1 MAVFTEVSFDEAAH
15 LIDGLDIGTLR
26 ALTPCA
32 GGIENTNYF
41 ADTHTGGR
49 YVLTLFERLTAEE
62 LPFYLQL
69 MKHLADC
76 GLPVPGPQADASGNL
91 LLALKGKPAAVVDR
105 LPGEHHLAPDAADCA
120 SLGTLLA
127 GMHLA
132 AADFPLSQPNLRG
145 LAWWT
150 ATVPTVVPHLEPKLA
165 ELLQDELAYQ
175 QHLAESPAHAS
186 LPRGAIHGDLFRDNV
201 MFDGKLLAGVFDFYF
216 AGVDCLLFDIAVALN
231 DWCIDLESGR
241 LAEDRA
247 EALVE
252 AYESVRP
259 LESAEIRLLPALMRA
274 GAFRFWLSRLWDVH
288 LPRNAMLLKAH
299 DPTHFERVLL
309 QRRDA
314 PWHPARHRAFVS

>member
-1 MAVFTEVSFDEAAH
+1 MAVFTEVSFDEATR
-15 LIDGLDIGTLR
+15 LIEGLGIGPLR
-26 ALTPCA
+26 ELSPCA

-41 ADTHTGGR
+41 VDTADGR
-49 YVLTLFERLTAEE
+49 YVLTLFERLTADE
-62 LPFYLQL
+62 LPFYLRL
-69 MKHLADC
+69 MKHFADR
-76 GLPVPGPQADASGNL
+76 GLPVPGPHADASGSL
-91 LLALKGKPAAVVDR
+91 LLSLKGKPAAVVDR

-120 SLGTLLA
+120 CLGTLMA

-132 AADFPLSQPNLRG
+132 AADFPLYQPNLRG
-145 LAWWT
+145 LDWWI
-150 ATVPTVVPHLEPKLA
+150 ATVPTVLPHLEPRLA
-165 ELLQDELAYQ
+165 ELMQDELDYQ
-175 QHLAESPAHAS
+175 QRLAESPAHAG

-201 MFDGKLLAGVFDFYF
+201 MFEGKLLAGVFGFYF

-288 LPRNAMLLKAH
+288 LPRDAKLLKAH

-309 QRRDA
+309 QRRAA
-314 PWHPARHRAFVS
+314 PWHPARHRPVAP

>member
-1 MAVFTEVSFDEAAH
+1 
-15 LIDGLDIGTLR
+15 
-26 ALTPCA
+26 
-32 GGIENTNYF
+32 
-41 ADTHTGGR
+41 
-49 YVLTLFERLTAEE
+49 
-62 LPFYLQL
+62 
-69 MKHLADC
+69 MKHLADRD
-76 GLPVPGPQADASGNL
+76 LPVPRPHAGRDGAL

-120 SLGTLLA
+120 SLGTLMA
-127 GMHLA
+127 GLHLA
-132 AADFPLSQPNLRG
+132 AADFVPYQPNLRG
-145 LAWWT
+145 LAWWA
-150 ATVPTVVPHLEPKLA
+150 ATVPTVLPHLEPRLA
-165 ELLQDELAYQ
+165 ALMQDELQYQ

-201 MFDGKLLAGVFDFYF
+201 MFENKLLAGVFDFYF

-259 LESAEIRLLPALMRA
+259 LESAEIRLLPAMMRA

-288 LPRNAMLLKAH
+288 LPRDAMLLKAH

-309 QRRDA
+309 QRRTA
-314 PWHPARHRAFVS
+314 PWHPARHRPVMP